1 MESDIHYDA
10 IRSLLMQCTIACDL
24 SSTHA
29 AGERRPGTVGQPLP
43 GVSVKVA
50 PLPADADEATDS
62 DVVEGGSLS
71 SRTSGCTCIPYSLA
85 GTVSTFLV
93 DTSQVNFLGVY
104 SNDCLLVYFQNVQ
117 MHIQSCDDVLC
128 AVLVQ
133 PECYACLELQH
144 SAPKKGI
151 LSYCEYSVNN
161 NKMME
166 KIVRSTS

>member
-1 MESDIHYDA
+1 MVYTQYGQNSTSSKFAISTLASAVLTSTVVCQPGTFCCLLHIPYAILCDIRCLYPYEHVMESDIHYDS
-10 IRSLLMQCTIACDL
+10 IRSLLMQCTTACDL

-71 SRTSGCTCIPYSLA
+71 SRMSGSCTSYSLA

-93 DTSQVNFLGVY
+93 EVSR
-104 SNDCLLVYFQNVQ
+104 CLQ
-117 MHIQSCDDVLC
+117 
-128 AVLVQ
+128 
-133 PECYACLELQH
+133 E
-144 SAPKKGI
+144 
-151 LSYCEYSVNN
+151 
-161 NKMME
+161 
-166 KIVRSTS
+166 